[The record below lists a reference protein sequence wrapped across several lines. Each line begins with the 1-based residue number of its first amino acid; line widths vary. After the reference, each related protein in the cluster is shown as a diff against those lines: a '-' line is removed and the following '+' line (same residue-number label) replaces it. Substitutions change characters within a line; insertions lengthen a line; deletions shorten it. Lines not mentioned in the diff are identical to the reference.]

1 MSQAPYRAEGI
12 ILKRKNLGEADRLVT
27 VFTSQY
33 GKLRLMAKGIRRI
46 TSRRAPHLE
55 VFSRVVL
62 LIHRGKSMDS
72 ISEVSS
78 VAAYP
83 LIRKDLE
90 KVSVAYFLCELVDS
104 LLPEKQEHRD
114 VYVLFGDAL
123 SELNVGTKPAI
134 YKQSRQFALS
144 LLWALGFLPRERTLT
159 GAALQAF
166 IENITERDLRTPA
179 FVRKILSS

>member
-12 ILKRKNLGEADRLVT
+12 ILKRKNIGEADRIVT
-27 VFTSQY
+27 VFTREY
-33 GKLRLMAKGIRRI
+33 GKLRLIAKGIRKV

-62 LIHRGKSMDS
+62 LIHRGKAWDS

-83 LIRKDLE
+83 MIRKDLE
-90 KVSVAYFLCELVDS
+90 KVSVGYFLCELVDA

-114 VYVLFGDAL
+114 VYILLTDAL
-123 SELNVGTKPAI
+123 SDLDSGSKPAM
-134 YKQSRQFALS
+134 YAHSRQFAVS
-144 LLWALGFLPRERTLT
+144 LLWALGFLPHERKLA
-159 GAALQAF
+159 GADLQAF
-166 IENITERDLRTPA
+166 IENITEKDLRTPA

>member
-12 ILKRKNLGEADRLVT
+12 ILKRKNIGEADRIIT
-27 VFTSQY
+27 VFTREY
-33 GKLRLMAKGIRRI
+33 GKLRLIAKGIRRV

-55 VFSRVVL
+55 VFSRIVL
-62 LIHRGKSMDS
+62 LIHRGKSLDS

-83 LIRKDLE
+83 NIRKDLE
-90 KVSVAYFLCELVDS
+90 KVSVGYFLLELVDS

-114 VYVLFGDAL
+114 VYTLLTDAL
-123 SELNVGTKPAI
+123 FHLDGGVKPAM
-134 YKQSRQFALS
+134 YAQSRQFAVG
-144 LLWALGFLPRERTLT
+144 LLWALGFLPRERKLT
-159 GAALQAF
+159 GVDLQAF
-166 IENITERDLRTPA
+166 IENITEKDLRTPA